1 MALTATQSKSMYQFF
16 ALAFNAAPGVTYM
29 NQLDAAINSGMS
41 VTEVVEQF
49 TTKAE
54 FTSTYPNFL
63 SNEAFATKFI
73 TNNVGSNASAAAIAE
88 AIADVTAALNAGW
101 SRGKTITQVFTN
113 ITNLSETDAT
123 WGNVVKSVNNKVA
136 YAQYYTETLL
146 GGTEA
151 TPSLAALRAV
161 IANVTPTTSVATA
174 DMAAVLNP
182 APVPVAQTFTL
193 TTGVDSGTTF
203 TGGAAA
209 DAFNADL
216 STAGG
221 NTLNALDRL
230 NGGDGADTL
239 TAVLATDVTPASI
252 TSIESIVV
260 SGTVAART
268 LGLTNA
274 TGVTSVTS
282 SGSAGGTMTVTGIAA
297 GANLA
302 VQSQAV
308 GADFQF
314 ATTTG
319 TQSTNLSVAA
329 VTGAATITIDGV
341 ETIAVTASGSASTY
355 QLAADAVTTLSFAGS
370 SNQTVTLADMTGV
383 SNFDAS
389 AATGNVNITLINQSA
404 LLSTADVT
412 VSGGAGND
420 TITVSA
426 HTQSDIS
433 VNGGLGDDTI
443 IHTGI
448 VAADTVN
455 GGDGTDILSTNT
467 TQANVL
473 DAATPTTYTITSI
486 ETLSISDQTAT
497 STLTTQ
503 NIATSINKVVL
514 ANSATNDFITGGA
527 VTVVGGAGSFTLDL
541 GSANAA
547 NTARVLGDALT
558 VTDTGSATTDSVSI
572 VNRST
577 VTATGLALDV
587 FAGRDITSTGYESVS
602 INTGA
607 ASGGDRQDITTLTI
621 TPDSTSAAVSLTLAG
636 ANNIDIGGSLTTTS
650 TALMTVNAS
659 GLTAQAAGTRT
670 LDINTTSQ
678 GTGGTASITG
688 SAGDD
693 SIVVGNFASTVIG
706 GAGNDTLTGGTAA
719 DNLQGG
725 DGIDLINDG
734 GGNDTISG
742 GAGNDIITITGTS
755 SVNVDAGDGD
765 DTVNMNAVLS
775 SGDVV
780 NGGAG
785 NDTLAID
792 AAATA
797 ESSQGVTNFEFLL
810 ADTALTQDMVQFT
823 TNAGFTRLIS
833 NVAGSVTFNNVGA
846 TTTELR
852 AISTGAN
859 TLTFDRLLDNTT
871 NAVTIGTFTDADTT
885 IATLVA
891 NDEETIN
898 IVAGGATTAGRAFQI
913 TTMTAADLVTL
924 NVSGATAFTTTI
936 GETATALA
944 TVNASANT
952 GAVVISATNAT
963 SAVTMTGSATAA
975 STLTGGTGA
984 DVITGGS
991 GADVLNGGANADTID
1006 GGSGADTING
1016 GSGADSLTGGEG
1028 IDSITGGLGN
1038 DTIVLTETTAVA
1050 DRVIMANTAANNGT
1064 DAIIGFTAGATGDVL
1079 VIDAFLD
1086 ATAMNA
1092 KLTANPGGATTVDGD
1107 VNLLVDIVDGNDITT
1122 AAGLTAALAVG
1133 GEYANI
1139 DVTDAA
1145 VAVFVTAANSN
1156 AGTQYVFYATAAAG
1170 VVTASLVGTISGVDI
1185 DNFVAANFNIA

>member
-1 MALTATQSKSMYQFF
+1 MAFTFPTSSNQVQAFAGALYGVQIGSDTMAQVNNDINAYNGLGNALNIYYSASFGGVSTKSVADSVAANLGLTGTLQTEGSAYIAAQ
-16 ALAFNAAPGVTYM
+16 LNAAPAANRGVVIADI
-29 NQLDAAINSGMS
+29 LKLFAG
-41 VTEVVEQF
+41 
-49 TTKAE
+49 
-54 FTSTYPNFL
+54 L
-63 SNEAFATKFI
+63 SADPVF
-73 TNNVGSNASAAAIAE
+73 GAAATAWNTKV
-88 AIADVTAALNAGW
+88 AAAVAYKGTTDVTM
-101 SRGKTITQVFTN
+101 
-113 ITNLSETDAT
+113 
-123 WGNVVKSVNNKVA
+123 
-136 YAQYYTETLL
+136 
-146 GGTEA
+146 GT
-151 TPSLAALRAV
+151 V
-161 IANVTPTTSVATA
+161 IASDV
-174 DMAAVLNP
+174 VL
-182 APVPVAQTFTL
+182 TL
-193 TTGVDSGTTF
+193 TTGVDSGAKF
-203 TGGAAA
+203 TSGAG
-209 DAFNADL
+209 DDTFNADL
-216 STAGG
+216 STAGA

-230 NGGDGADTL
+230 SGGAGADTL
-239 TAVLATDVTPASI
+239 NAVLAADVTPASI
-252 TSIESIVV
+252 SGIEAIVATG
-260 SGTVAART
+260 SGAART

-282 SGSAGGTMTVTGIAA
+282 SGSTGGTLTVTEIAA

-308 GADFQF
+308 DADFQY

-319 TQSTNLSVAA
+319 VQSTTLSVAA
-329 VTGAATITIDGV
+329 VTSGAAITVNGI

-355 QLAADAVTTLSFAGS
+355 ELSADAATALTFGGA
-370 SNQTVTLADMTGV
+370 SNQTITLAGMTAV
-383 SNFDAS
+383 PHFDAS
-389 AATGNVNITLINQSA
+389 TATGNVNLTLTNQSG
-404 LLSTADVT
+404 LLATTKLT

-420 TITVSA
+420 TLSISA

-433 VNGGLGDDTI
+433 VNGGAGNDTI
-443 IHTGI
+443 THTGI

-514 ANSATNDFITGGA
+514 ANSVTDAAILGGD

-541 GSANAA
+541 GSANATNA
-547 NTARVLGDALT
+547 HRVLGADLT

-572 VNRST
+572 VNKST
-577 VTATGLALDV
+577 VTASGLALDV
-587 FAGRDITSTGYESVS
+587 FDGQNITSTGYESVS

-607 ASGGDRQDITTLTI
+607 ASGGDRQDIGTLTI

-636 ANNIDIGGSLTTTS
+636 ANHIDINSVTTTS
-650 TALMTVNAS
+650 TALLTIDAS
-659 GLTAQAAGTRT
+659 AVTAQAAGTKT
-670 LDINTTSQ
+670 FDLATTAQ

-693 SIVVGNFASTVIG
+693 SIIVGNFASTIVG
-706 GAGNDTLTGGTAA
+706 GAGNDVVTGGTTA

-725 DGIDLINDG
+725 DGIDTISDG
-734 GGNDTISG
+734 GGNDIITG
-742 GAGNDIITITGTS
+742 GAGNDNITISGT

-765 DTVNMNAVLS
+765 DTVNADATLT

-797 ESSQGVTNFEFLL
+797 ESSQGVANIEFLR
-810 ADTALTQDMVQFT
+810 ADNALTQDMVQFT

-833 NVAGSVTFNNVGA
+833 NVADNVTFNNVAA

-852 AISTGAN
+852 ALTHNGSDI
-859 TLTFDRLLDNTT
+859 LTFDRLLDNTT
-871 NAVTIGTFTDADTT
+871 NAVTIGAFTNAATT
-885 IATLVA
+885 INTLVA

-898 IVAGGATTAGRAFQI
+898 IVAGGITTAGTAFEI

-936 GETATALA
+936 GATATALA
-944 TVNASANT
+944 TVNASTNT
-952 GAVVISATNAT
+952 GAIVISAANAT
-963 SAVTMTGSATAA
+963 TAVTMTGSATAA
-975 STLTGGTGA
+975 STLTGGSGA

-991 GADVLNGGANADTID
+991 AADSLTGGANADTIS
-1006 GGSGADTING
+1006 GGSGADTIIG
-1016 GSGADSLTGGEG
+1016 GTGSDSLMGGEA
-1028 IDSITGGLGN
+1028 IDSITGGMGN
-1038 DTIVLTETTAVA
+1038 DTIDLTETTAVS
-1050 DRVIMANTAANNGT
+1050 DRVVLADTATNNGT
-1064 DAIIGFTAGATGDVL
+1064 DAIVGFAAGAAGDVL

-1092 KLTANPGGATTVDGD
+1092 KLTANPGVATLVDGD

-1122 AAGLTAALAVG
+1122 AAGLTAALAVA

-1139 DVTDAA
+1139 DVTDGAR
-1145 VAVFVTAANSN
+1145 AVFVTAANSSST
-1156 AGTQYVFYATAAAG
+1156 TQFVFYATAAAG
-1170 VVTASLVGTISGVDI
+1170 VVTATLVGTVSAVDI
-1185 DNFVAANFNIA
+1185 DNFVAANFNI